1 MRSQR
6 GERAGRCRCPARDQ
20 LRASPPSVGMASLA
34 ALMWRSALLVA
45 LPSAWG
51 AAMPAMAKDPAMRE
65 APSAPGRMA
74 PRPQGRGSA
83 VSPWLTGLL
92 MVASRGRP
100 RRCWPCRRV
109 DRGDLTSR
117 RAFMSS
123 FIYALVHHLSC
134 SAPSTCAGS
143 PSSPDP
149 TVGTQLDCIRILSC
163 GPLGS
168 CATTPAAPCP
178 TRAPIPGVGTP

>member
-6 GERAGRCRCPARDQ
+6 GERAGRCRCPAREQ
-20 LRASPPSVGMASLA
+20 LRACPPTVGMTSLA
-34 ALMWRSALLVA
+34 ALMWRSAPLVA

-100 RRCWPCRRV
+100 CRCWPCRHVGRGYRACDASGIHEQLHICV
-109 DRGDLTSR
+109 GPSPFMQRSLDDRDRHARGCLPP
-117 RAFMSS
+117 
-123 FIYALVHHLSC
+123 IVC
-134 SAPSTCAGS
+134 P
-143 PSSPDP
+143 
-149 TVGTQLDCIRILSC
+149 VGAQLACVRILSC
-163 GPLGS
+163 GPLEL
-168 CATTPAAPCP
+168 CASY
-178 TRAPIPGVGTP
+178 